1 MTYFTIS
8 LTMKN
13 QTMKTI
19 SSTIKLKTREV
30 KDYISVIQNAVE
42 LFELYNANIQLEIL
56 KDELFKKRGTNHN
69 EVIIMAEINLA
80 SELQELCKRRV

>member
-1 MTYFTIS
+1 MPYFALL

-13 QTMKTI
+13 EIMKILSPTI
-19 SSTIKLKTREV
+19 EIETSKV
-30 KDYISVIQNAVE
+30 KDFLSVIQNAVE

-56 KDELFKKRGTNHN
+56 KGELFKKRGTNYN

-80 SELQELCKRRV
+80 SELQDLCKRRV

>member
-1 MTYFTIS
+1 
-8 LTMKN
+8 
-13 QTMKTI
+13 MKTI